1 MKLHA
6 LRLHGFKSF
15 ADRTEIIFHDGITA
29 IVGPNGCGKSNISDA
44 IRWVLG
50 EQRPTAI
57 RGAKMEEAIF
67 QGTVNRR
74 AVNRGSVA
82 MEVTNEDGILPVPFK
97 EVEIARTMYRD
108 GGSDYL
114 LNRAACRLRDIHDL
128 CRDTGLGANAYAV
141 IENRMIDA
149 ILSDRAE
156 ERRGLF
162 EEAAG
167 IGKYKDRRRAATRRL
182 ERADLDLQRLE
193 DLISEVQSKV
203 RSLARQKGKAERYR
217 ELRARRLD
225 VEIAVVRGQL
235 SMLEGRLSEVRSELS
250 GGVARDEVLKA
261 GIAAAEGRL
270 EALRVDQVAVEHA
283 RRDAAARVEEVRS
296 ALVRWE
302 RELAVAEE
310 KAIYSDRRLIQIES
324 ERAEA
329 SARAESAARSS
340 EELGAR
346 RDDVRAEL
354 EKLVAA
360 LAVQVER
367 GRTVK
372 DALMQA
378 RNALAEVENRE
389 REVALRIA
397 RLHGDAAAAET
408 RGTELERRREHLEH
422 ELIEARET
430 LSEVVS
436 QGDLFTDRVAALERD
451 TELATRALEE
461 ALAGVGLAREELQV
475 ARSDELRAQ
484 DRHGSLAARSKALT
498 EMERDREG
506 ADGAAQAVLADRRD
520 GVLGTLIESLQVPTE
535 LARTVDAVLGVHL
548 RALVVRDSKV
558 AATLARWFVD
568 EWKGGGGLIVLP
580 LDRVPEATGGGGLL
594 DRLTLKGPG
603 APWARALLAGVELA
617 DAGGERA
624 SPPSAADGDR
634 VSSDGAWF
642 ESRGVFRIGN
652 PFGASGQLEKKAGLK
667 KLAEEVLSAANELEE
682 ARSARAQREARLV
695 VLEGELDGTRQK
707 LREAEDAFRIARS
720 QEEARSERNA
730 RAARIVEELEEQL
743 ALTKRARERAAEQV
757 RLAIQE
763 REELLAEEEGLRV
776 KRGEARERLDA
787 VQDRW
792 EEMRVEESRLTV
804 ERARVEGEASRL
816 EERLDHFAADHQG
829 SLVRLEALDA
839 EEAELEVE
847 RGRVAAL
854 REEGK
859 VEMERL
865 FSVRSEADREFEEK
879 DTALSELHVAISEAE
894 GKARHARAA
903 EREGSERRHALELE
917 DQDLQSRSA
926 RLHDRLEAEWGRP
939 YARLVEEAREIE
951 GGEEELRLELR
962 DIVEALERLG
972 PVNMLA
978 VEEHEEESQRLT
990 FLTEQRDDL
999 VQARNDLRAAI
1010 REINQTATRLFS
1022 ETFEAIRVNFRET
1035 FLRLFQ
1041 GGECDLWLSNPEDPL
1056 ESDVEIHAAPRGKK
1070 TQRIDLLSG
1079 GERALTA
1086 LSLLFGIYL
1095 VKPSPFCVLD
1105 EVDAPLDESN
1115 IGRFIR
1121 LLQEFKSNTQF
1132 VVITH
1137 NPRTI
1142 EAADW
1147 IYGVTM
1153 EEPGVSTIVGVRLDE
1168 ALEVAGA

>member
-15 ADRTEIIFHDGITA
+15 ADRTEIVFHDGITA

-74 AVNRGSVA
+74 PVNRGSVA
-82 MEVTNEDGILPVPFK
+82 MEVTNEDGALPVPFK

-114 LNRAACRLRDIHDL
+114 LNRSACRLRDIQDL

-182 ERADLDLQRLE
+182 ERAELDLQRLE
-193 DLISEVQSKV
+193 DLIAEVQSKV
-203 RSLARQKGKAERYR
+203 RSLARQKGKAERFR
-217 ELRARRLD
+217 ELRTRRLD
-225 VEIAVVRGQL
+225 VEVAVVRGQL
-235 SMLEGRLSEVRSELS
+235 TALEERLAEVRKELS
-250 GGVARDEVLKA
+250 GGVVRDEGLRA

-270 EALRVDQVAVEHA
+270 EALRVDQVTVERA
-283 RRDAAARVEEVRS
+283 RREAGARVDEVRG

-310 KAIYSDRRLIQIES
+310 RAAFSDRRLIQIET
-324 ERAEA
+324 ERVEA
-329 SARAESAARSS
+329 SARAERAARSE
-340 EELGAR
+340 EELGER
-346 RDDVRAEL
+346 RAAIGIEL
-354 EKLVAA
+354 ERLVEAI
-360 LAVQVER
+360 AVQVER
-367 GRTVK
+367 GRTVR
-372 DALMQA
+372 DALTQA
-378 RNALAEVENRE
+378 RGALAEVENRE
-389 REVALRIA
+389 REVALRMA

-408 RGTELERRREHLEH
+408 RGTELERRIEHLDH
-422 ELIEARET
+422 ELAEARDT
-430 LSEVVS
+430 LSEVAS
-436 QGDLFTDRVAALERD
+436 QGDLFTDRVAGLERA
-451 TELATRALEE
+451 TERATQALEE
-461 ALAGVGLAREELQV
+461 ALAAVGLSREELQA
-475 ARSDELRAQ
+475 ARAEELAAQ
-484 DRHGSLAARSKALT
+484 DRHGSLAARSEALSGL
-498 EMERDREG
+498 ERDQEG
-506 ADGAAQAVLADRRD
+506 ADGAVPAVLARNLD
-520 GVLGTLIESLQVPTE
+520 GVAGTLAEALRVPAE
-535 LARTVDAVLGVHL
+535 LARTVDAVLGIHL
-548 RALVVRDSKV
+548 RALVVRDSRV
-558 AATLARWFVD
+558 ATELARWFAE
-568 EWKGGGGLIVLP
+568 EWKGGGGLILLP
-580 LDRVPEATGGGGLL
+580 LDRVPEVPGTGGLL
-594 DRLTLKGPG
+594 ERLTVQGPG
-603 APWARALLAGVELA
+603 APWARALLDGVELA
-617 DAGGERA
+617 GSAGGRK
-624 SPPSAADGDR
+624 SAVSGARGDR
-634 VSSDGAWF
+634 VSPDGAWF
-642 ESRGVFRIGN
+642 ERGGIFRIGN
-652 PFGASGQLEKKAGLK
+652 PLGATGLLEKKEGLK
-667 KLAEEVLSAANELEE
+667 KLAKDVRNAAKALEA
-682 ARSARAQREARLV
+682 ARGARAEREGRLAA
-695 VLEGELDGTRQK
+695 LEGALEMAREK
-707 LREAEDAFRIARS
+707 LRGAEDAFRIARS
-720 QEEARSERNA
+720 QEEARSERND
-730 RAARIVEELEEQL
+730 RAARIVEELDEQL
-743 ALTKRARERAAEQV
+743 SLTKRARERATEQV
-757 RLAIQE
+757 REAIGE
-763 REELLAEEEGLRV
+763 REGLLEEENGLRT

-787 VQDRW
+787 AQDRW

-804 ERARVEGEASRL
+804 DRARVEGEISRL
-816 EERLDHFAADHQG
+816 DERLEHFAADKQG
-829 SLVRLEALDA
+829 AIARREALDT
-839 EEAELEVE
+839 EEAELQAE
-847 RGRVAAL
+847 RARVAAL

-859 VEMERL
+859 TEMERL
-865 FSVRSEADREFEEK
+865 FALRSEADREFEEK
-879 DTALSELHVAISEAE
+879 DTALTDLHAAISEAE
-894 GKARHARAA
+894 AKARQTRAA

-917 DQDLQSRSA
+917 DQDLQGRTA

-939 YARLVEEAREIE
+939 FSRLVEEAREIE
-951 GGEEELRLELR
+951 GDEEELRLELR

-978 VEEHEEESQRLT
+978 VEEHEEESERLT

-1022 ETFEAIRVNFRET
+1022 DTFEAIRGNFRET

-1041 GGECDLWLSNPEDPL
+1041 GGECDLWLSNPDDPL

-1070 TQRIDLLSG
+1070 TQRIELLSG

-1121 LLQEFKSNTQF
+1121 LLQEFKAKTQF

-1153 EEPGVSTIVGVRLDE
+1153 EEPGISTIVGVRLDE